1 MPSGK
6 PRLYVAL
13 YPSGVSNNEERKYH
27 WAFLIGPKSENA
39 REVPGVRH
47 HVTNPAHVGWQYE
60 KADLA
65 NVRMT
70 NNLLARI
77 AIAKIEDVERLEA
90 ILKSVPVVQ
99 NDSNWRCR
107 TWIASALAEIE
118 KDGKAVGTAVL
129 DWKEIEET
137 ARRYVAQKT
146 AAGRYLDVEKIRKP
160 RPTWSMLED
169 KETTT

>member
-1 MPSGK
+1 MAHFE
-6 PRLYVAL
+6 R
-13 YPSGVSNNEERKYH
+13 YP
-27 WAFLIGPKSENA
+27 WAFLIGPKRETA
-39 REVPGVRH
+39 TEVPGVRY

-60 KADLA
+60 KANLT

-77 AIAKIEDVERLEA
+77 AIAKIEDVERLDA
-90 ILKSVPVVQ
+90 ILKNVPVVQ

-118 KDGKAVGTAVL
+118 KDGKVVGTAVL
-129 DWKEIEET
+129 DWNKIEKT

-146 AAGRYLDVEKIRKP
+146 AAGRYLDVKEIEKS

-169 KETTT
+169 KETTA